1 MNDAIARRYADALY
15 EVAVQAN
22 RLDAVHAGLEHAL
35 KLVATYEVSRRL
47 THPAVT
53 AADRSELIS
62 DVCDGIDPFVVNAIR
77 LMVEHGRTEEIQR
90 LPHWLASRMD
100 AASGIV
106 RAAVTVPQELN
117 EDEKAKLDTALA
129 ARFGHEVLTTL
140 AVDPTLIGGLIIK
153 VGDHIID
160 NSVRT
165 KLQLLQQ
172 QLTTAN

>member
-15 EVAVQAN
+15 EVAVRAN
-22 RLDAVHAGLEHAL
+22 RLDAVHTGLEHAV
-35 KLVATYEVSRRL
+35 KIVGTFEVSRRL

-53 AADRSELIS
+53 AAERSELIS
-62 DVCDGIDPFVVNAIR
+62 DVCTGIDQFVVNTIR
-77 LMVEHGRTEEIQR
+77 LMVEHRRLEEIAR
-90 LPHWLASRMD
+90 LPHWMSVRMD
-100 AASGIV
+100 IASGVI
-106 RAAVTVPQELN
+106 RAAVTVPQALDA
-117 EDEKAKLDTALA
+117 DETSKLEAALA

-140 AVDPTLIGGLIIK
+140 SVDTTLIGGLILK

>member
-15 EVAVQAN
+15 EVAVHAS
-22 RLDAVHAGLEHAL
+22 RLEAVHAGLEHAV
-35 KLVATYEVSRRL
+35 KLVATFEVSRRL

-53 AADRSELIS
+53 ASERSELIS
-62 DVCDGIDPFVVNAIR
+62 DVCTGIDPFVVNTIR
-77 LMVEHGRTEEIQR
+77 LMVEHGRTEEIPR
-90 LPHWLASRMD
+90 LPYWMAARMD
-100 AASGIV
+100 VASGVI
-106 RAAVTVPQELN
+106 RAAVTVPQELSSG
-117 EDEKAKLDTALA
+117 EKAKLETALA

-172 QLTTAN
+172 QLTSAN